1 MANTIGG
8 HNPKDG
14 KIEINGQF
22 LRELRDIIPV
32 LEKWRREAMVR
43 IAFRALFMKDSGVA
57 SYYKQRSIVDPFSTW
72 QAISL
77 EIPKLVNMMIEMAD
91 ISMQSPKDIVKN
103 VLDSFRTFRDFN
115 NNMSIR
121 IDDFEIN
128 DLWDDLDPG
137 VLTTDNDRSKPEFFS
152 IKNRVHQHNPYNL
165 QVTCKIGI
173 VNFNPYIDPHCS
185 FNIMSKATYN
195 TIMTRELV
203 YTGNNI
209 VGLAKNLN
217 VFIGHH
223 TLLIDFI
230 VVEDIHEF
238 VEKGLTEV
246 MFGKSFK
253 DQTGLEENLKR
264 GVILFKVGK
273 NKTIFNMPREERI
286 FNKLT
291 TKQHY
296 MMPPILKISDED
308 MAKGVSQPY
317 EKIKKFYKGCLD
329 LGNEYKQDKEVI
341 DWIRRG
347 HVIIMEYL
355 VNISKRRA
363 FWSLNEDILKIT
375 ILKTNTPYP
384 SRKIRCIRACIHQ
397 RPQRN
402 KTQYA
407 VSRRSQYAVLEIWN
421 EYNILEDIK
430 RGPYSKKSLIR
441 RI

>member
-1 MANTIGG
+1 
-8 HNPKDG
+8 
-14 KIEINGQF
+14 
-22 LRELRDIIPV
+22 
-32 LEKWRREAMVR
+32 
-43 IAFRALFMKDSGVA
+43 
-57 SYYKQRSIVDPFSTW
+57 
-72 QAISL
+72 
-77 EIPKLVNMMIEMAD
+77 
-91 ISMQSPKDIVKN
+91 
-103 VLDSFRTFRDFN
+103 
-115 NNMSIR
+115 MSR
-121 IDDFEIN
+121 
-128 DLWDDLDPG
+128 
-137 VLTTDNDRSKPEFFS
+137 
-152 IKNRVHQHNPYNL
+152 
-165 QVTCKIGI
+165 
-173 VNFNPYIDPHCS
+173 
-185 FNIMSKATYN
+185 ATYN

-223 TLLIDFI
+223 TFLIDFI

-329 LGNEYKQDKEVI
+329 LV
-341 DWIRRG
+341 
-347 HVIIMEYL
+347 IMEYL

-441 RI
+441 RIQSLDTPVWKSVRYGVSKELDTAYWGFLGVGTTLDIFQNIILIPYLEYDVLILSGYGILIFISLWSLVSAGTDTPYLP